1 MPAFFYLEYMKNKL
15 LLLLCI
21 SLCQLTFAQKSTYVP
36 KDKALYDTI
45 AHMDSVMF
53 NAFNTHD
60 MPVLEKVFAED
71 VEFYN
76 DGGGVSDYG
85 TTMKNFKAMFE
96 RNAASG
102 LRRELVNGT
111 LEVYPMPGF
120 GAIEVGEHRFIHKEN
135 GKEEVGVMKFVQVW
149 RRKDGAWKA
158 TRVISIGH

>member
-1 MPAFFYLEYMKNKL
+1 MPAFFYLGYMKNRI

-53 NAFNTHD
+53 NAFNTRD
-60 MPVLEKVFAED
+60 MSVLEKVFAED

-76 DGGGVSDYG
+76 DGGGVSDYA
-85 TTMKNFKAMFE
+85 TTMKNFKGMFE
-96 RNAASG
+96 WNAANG
-102 LRRELVNGT
+102 LRRELVSGS

-120 GAIEVGEHRFIHKEN
+120 GAIEVGEHRFIHMEN
-135 GKEEVGVMKFVQVW
+135 GKEEVGQMKFVQVW
-149 RRKDGAWKA
+149 RLKDGVWKA
-158 TRVISIGH
+158 TRVISVGH

>member
-1 MPAFFYLEYMKNKL
+1 MKNKI

-21 SLCQLTFAQKSTYVP
+21 SLSQLTFAQKSAYVP

-60 MPVLEKVFAED
+60 IAVLEKVFATD

-76 DGGGVSDYG
+76 DGGGVTDYA

-96 RNAASG
+96 WNKATG
-102 LRRELVNGT
+102 LRRELVSGS

-135 GKEEVGVMKFVQVW
+135 GKEEVAQMKFVQVW
-149 RRKDGAWKA
+149 RWKDGVWQA